1 MLILILFNI
10 IIIILIYLKYYR
22 IEPNLKFSKEKIEK
36 LDPAIIGYI
45 SDDTVYNN
53 YDLILAEILELNSK
67 GYITIEYV
75 KEDIS
80 KYNYI
85 IRQNLEKDIGTL
97 KKYELTIIDFLFKE
111 KTEISR
117 EELEEKA
124 KTTFDLYEIQYNQ
137 FQEQLKSELEE
148 QNLIDLVESKKLKKM
163 SKTYI
168 KISLVLI
175 IFLFILNMFIKTLS
189 IYIPIYIF
197 EKLVSSIML
206 AQAKYYT
213 DKGIALRNGLI
224 EYKKDLENE
233 EFLVDKKV
241 MDEIIYERRFIN
253 SVALHLKTNA
263 KNAFISDQML
273 ENSTQIIKKVSV
285 GVIIA
290 VIVLFTVSVIM
301 LSISRAITM
310 SVEGYF
316 WFFTI
321 MAIIVAAVLDV
332 AHALAVDT
340 KRNMK
345 IK

>member
-22 IEPNLKFSKEKIEK
+22 IEPNLKFSKEEIEK
-36 LDPAIIGYI
+36 INPAILGYVND
-45 SDDTVYNN
+45 STVYNN

-80 KYNYI
+80 EYNYI
-85 IRQNLEKDIGTL
+85 IKQNVEKDIGSL

-111 KTEISR
+111 KIEISR
-117 EELEEKA
+117 VELEEKA
-124 KTTFDLYEIQYNQ
+124 KTTFDLYDIQYNQ
-137 FQEQLKSELEE
+137 FEEQLKSELIE
-148 QNLIDLVESKKLKKM
+148 QNFIDIVKLKKSKKI
-163 SKTYI
+163 SKTYM
-168 KISLVLI
+168 KISIILI
-175 IFLFILNMFIKTLS
+175 IVLFIFSLFTKIKS

-197 EKLVSSIML
+197 EKLISSIML
-206 AQAKYYT
+206 AHINYYT
-213 DKGIALRNGLI
+213 DKGIALKNAII
-224 EYKKDLENE
+224 EYKKDLEKE

-241 MDEIIYERRFIN
+241 MNEIIYEKRFIN

-263 KNAFISDQML
+263 KKAFINDQIL
-273 ENSTQIIKKVSV
+273 ESSTQIIKRVAV
-285 GVIIA
+285 GSIIA
-290 VIVLFTVSVIM
+290 LTILFIISAIIVTISK
-301 LSISRAITM
+301 SISI

-321 MAIIVAAVLDV
+321 MAIIIAAVIDV
-332 AHALAVDT
+332 AHALAVT
-340 KRNMK
+340 PKRK